1 MLDQRRRSAWHGLET
16 EAGRRCAAVRR
27 APARRRMLD
36 EEGRR
41 RPRRPSC
48 AHGVSGR
55 GVRVRT
61 CALVARLELF
71 TQTTTTVCSR
81 PVSPLCVCSVTF
93 SCLLLF
99 GVLSSTSKS
108 IRLGLLVVL
117 SRVRVRPA
125 SPYVS
130 SSRALSF
137 TKVYPSVCTAQF
149 EHLALVSRTS
159 HLFASPFTHHTEV
172 QFTQPGHALAHA
184 HTPPRLAT
192 RPCRVARAPCAWRVD
207 HEIQIDECSHIYI
220 CFVSAC
226 VVFLTGKNNAQRR
239 LT

>member
-99 GVLSSTSKS
+99 GVLSSTSKREHPS
-108 IRLGLLVVL
+108 FGLLVVL
-117 SRVRVRPA
+117 S
-125 SPYVS
+125 S
-130 SSRALSF
+130 SCSTSIPMCR
-137 TKVYPSVCTAQF
+137 
-149 EHLALVSRTS
+149 LALYQSVSECALLLCSIPDRKD
-159 HLFASPFTHHTEV
+159 HTTV
-172 QFTQPGHALAHA
+172 RAALLE
-184 HTPPRLAT
+184 P
-192 RPCRVARAPCAWRVD
+192 
-207 HEIQIDECSHIYI
+207 S
-220 CFVSAC
+220 S
-226 VVFLTGKNNAQRR
+226 
-239 LT
+239 